1 MRNNEDRT
9 GPVNPDNSTA
19 ATEATTTPTRSPL
32 EFVTPT
38 DFVEL
43 PSRGVGYAK
52 THPLHGKEVLEIKY
66 MTAKEEDILTSRSLL
81 RKNMAVERLLQSII
95 LNKTIDP
102 KTMLTGDRNA
112 VLIQARAS
120 AYGREYTTLVSCP
133 ACGEKSKHSFDLES
147 PAIWNGSE
155 TGTAIAEMERT
166 ENGTFLVTCPATKFK
181 VELKL
186 MTGEDEQWITHVS
199 QSNKKNKMPEN
210 LMSLQYQRMIVSV
223 EGHSERR
230 VLDHFLKNAPAKDMR
245 FLKNVY
251 REISPD
257 VKITK
262 EFECP
267 SCDHEQELEVPFG
280 ADFFWPDA

>member
-19 ATEATTTPTRSPL
+19 ATEATTAQTRSPL

-43 PSRGVGYAK
+43 PSKGVGYSVN
-52 THPLHGKEVLEIKY
+52 HPLHNKEVIEIKY

-81 RKNMAVERLLQSII
+81 KKNLAVERLLQSII
-95 LNKTIDP
+95 LDKTVDP

-112 VLIQARAS
+112 ILIQARAT
-120 AYGREYTTLVSCP
+120 AYGHEYSTLVACP
-133 ACGEKSKHSFDLES
+133 ACGAKSKHSFDLLN
-147 PAIWNGSE
+147 PAKWH
-155 TGTAIAEMERT
+155 GTEMVDNIQGLEKT
-166 ENGTFLVTCPATKFK
+166 NNGTFLVTCPATNFK

-186 MTGEDEQWITHVS
+186 MTGEDEQWITKVS
-199 QSNKKNKMPEN
+199 QVNKKNKMPEN

-223 EGHSERR
+223 EGHTERR
-230 VLDHFLKNAPAKDMR
+230 VLEHFLRNAPAKDMR
-245 FLKNVY
+245 YLKNVY
-251 REISPD
+251 RDISPD

-262 EFECP
+262 DFECP

-280 ADFFWPDA
+280 ADFFWPDE

>member
-1 MRNNEDRT
+1 MRNNENRT
-9 GPVNPDNSTA
+9 GSNAASDSTA
-19 ATEATTTPTRSPL
+19 AVETAAETKSPL

-43 PSRGVGYAK
+43 PSKGMGYAT
-52 THPLHGKEVLEIKY
+52 THPLHNKEVIEIKY

-81 RKNMAVERLLQSII
+81 RKNMAIERLLQSVIV
-95 LNKTIDP
+95 NKTIDP

-120 AYGREYTTLVSCP
+120 AYGSDYTTLVACP
-133 ACGEKSKHSFDLES
+133 SCGEKSEHSFDLEN
-147 PAIWNGSE
+147 PAVWNGDDSSTTVE
-155 TGTAIAEMERT
+155 GLEKT
-166 ENGTFLVTCPATKFK
+166 EKGTFIVTCPATKFK

-199 QSNKKNKMPEN
+199 QANKKNKMPEN

-223 EGHSERR
+223 EGHSDRR

-245 FLKNVY
+245 YLKNIY
-251 REISPD
+251 RELSPD

-262 EFECP
+262 HFECP